1 MTNAKNFLDVVKA
14 TPTFDTVEKL
24 PLSEK
29 IQNWFITV
37 SDKWTVRFYS
47 IFDDSN
53 SNIKEALLR
62 QSYEIE
68 NEMENTDNEIYKE
81 ELESLNIQLTNMV
94 RNAHKSESLW
104 EYGIQLKSTDQLQ
117 VMVNEIVKADKRTI
131 GGIVYLLGWPLEIDW
146 KTIQKSHSN
155 YERVRLFER
164 EKKDN
169 PNDWL
174 VKNVKDGSTVRLK
187 DYLDNPDYKPEDYE
201 VIREK
206 ELEDTEE
213 EESIKEYLK
222 DKVGL

>member
-1 MTNAKNFLDVVKA
+1 MNNTKNFLDVVKA

-29 IQNWFITV
+29 IQNGFITV
-37 SDKWTVRFYS
+37 SDKWTVRFYT

-53 SNIKEALLR
+53 SNIKDALLR

-94 RNAHKSESLW
+94 RNAHKSESLR

-131 GGIVYLLGWPLEIDW
+131 WGIVYLLGWPLEIDW

-169 PNDWL
+169 PEDWL
-174 VKNVKDGSTVRLK
+174 VKNVKDGSTVKLK
-187 DYLDNPDYKPEDYE
+187 DYIENPDYKPEDYE
-201 VIREK
+201 VIRKK
-206 ELEDTEE
+206 ELEEVSVRD
-213 EESIKEYLK
+213 YLK
-222 DKVGL
+222 KKAGI